1 MNCKR
6 IIVLAAG
13 RGTRLQ
19 ESASAPDLP
28 AGITAD
34 NHHDAQHRAKAL
46 FRVAGQPLLLHLLQ
60 RADRAG
66 FTEATIVCRPDERH
80 MRAEVRSWNE
90 TPAGEKMRIG
100 FAVQSNPEGTAHA
113 LQVALEQDQM
123 LPADHFV
130 LCNGDNVPNTATLR
144 QLRARS
150 GAAMVGFEPDGLML
164 PAERVRAFAVC
175 GVDGEGDLARIIEKP
190 TEEQLMQ
197 LADPLLVSMNLF
209 KLPAGVALESC
220 RTTTPHPVR
229 GERELPLAIE
239 KIVISEY
246 PIVVMRVSAPVVDVT
261 RLHDVPQAEEVL
273 ALDNRNML
281 FEVCA
286 STPEDADVAA
296 AGGADR
302 LELCAHWPCGGLTP
316 PDADVVLAAASGLP
330 VHALIR
336 PRAGHFVYSQREKEW
351 MKDQTHHALT
361 AGASRAVIGATH
373 PDGRLDL
380 PWLEDMAATY
390 GGHRLVIHRA
400 IDLTPDLDSDA
411 RALAALGISRVLTSG
426 GVPRAIDGLARIAT
440 LVDLGFQV
448 TAGSGV
454 TPTDLPNFAAAGVEA
469 IHASCRTPR
478 PADLPLFDG
487 TTHPVDPNKVAAFRR
502 SLQAC
507 AASQL

>member
-6 IIVLAAG
+6 LIVLAAG

-34 NHHDAQHRAKAL
+34 NRHDAQHRAKGL
-46 FRVAGQPLLLHLLQ
+46 FRLAGQPLLVHLLQ

-66 FTEATIVCRPDERH
+66 FTEATIVCRADERH
-80 MRAEVRSWNE
+80 LRAVVRDWNE

-113 LQVALEQDQM
+113 LQAALEGDRM
-123 LPADHFV
+123 LPNEHFV
-130 LCNGDNVPNTATLR
+130 LCNGDNVPTTATLR

-164 PAERVRAFAVC
+164 PAVRVRAFAVC

-190 TEEQLMQ
+190 TEEQLAG
-197 LADPLLVSMNLF
+197 LPLVSMNLF

-220 RTTTPHPVR
+220 RTTPPHPVR

-246 PIVVMRVSAPVVDVT
+246 PIAVMRVSSPVVDVT
-261 RLHDVPQAEEVL
+261 RLHDVPQAEQVL
-273 ALDNRNML
+273 TLDHRNLL

-286 STPEDADVAA
+286 STPADVAFAA

-316 PDADVVLAAASGLP
+316 PDADVALAAASGLP

-336 PRAGHFVYSQREKEW
+336 PRAGHFVYTAEEKAW
-351 MKDQTHHALT
+351 MKDQTHHTLT
-361 AGASRAVIGATH
+361 TGASRAVIGATH

-390 GGHRLVIHRA
+390 GGHQLVVHRA
-400 IDLTPDLDSDA
+400 IDLTPDLDCDA
-411 RALAALGISRVLTSG
+411 RALAALGISRILTSG

-454 TPTDLPNFAAAGVEA
+454 TPADLPTFAAAGVEA

-487 TTHPVDPNKVAAFRR
+487 TTHPVDPDKVAAFRR

-507 AASQL
+507 ATSPL